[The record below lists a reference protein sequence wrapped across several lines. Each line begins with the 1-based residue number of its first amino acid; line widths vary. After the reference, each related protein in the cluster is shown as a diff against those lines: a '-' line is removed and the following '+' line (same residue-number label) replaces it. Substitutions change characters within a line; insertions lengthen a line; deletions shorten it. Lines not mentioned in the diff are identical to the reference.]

1 MRRIIKKLLA
11 YKNLGRIVFDK
22 NFYVSEKDR
31 KASQILNQERFPLPN
46 QSLLDLF
53 PELYGNEEIL
63 REILNRKRGEFCLKH
78 IHRNDRDGD
87 VRYLNLLILPGENKE
102 TGILILEDSTEDA
115 RILQEINQQKYE
127 LLLHKSIS
135 TIGKQLL
142 SEGILGQSK
151 EIQQVRE
158 SIKKISKV
166 PSATVLLLG
175 ESGTGKNLAARVIHY
190 SSMPPDAPIVD
201 INCAAIPENLIESEL
216 FGYEK
221 GAFTHATTTKMG
233 LFEGAEGGT
242 IFLDEIAELPLN
254 LQVKLLDV
262 LETKK
267 FRRLGSNKSLE
278 VKARI
283 IAATNR
289 DIQQEVLEGRF
300 RSDLF
305 YRLNV
310 VSITL
315 PPLRK
320 MGEDILIIANHF
332 LNIYNIEFKK
342 NIKGFTREAEK
353 TLLSYHWPGN
363 VRELSNCLERALI
376 FANNE
381 LLSQEDLLMHQAQN
395 LKIEHA
401 WQIPPDGISLEAVE
415 RHLILSA
422 LERTKGNKSRAA
434 RLLGLTRDTFR
445 YRLEKHGLI

>member
-1 MRRIIKKLLA
+1 MKRFVKKLLA
-11 YKNLGRIVFDK
+11 YKNLGQIIFDK
-22 NFYVSEKDR
+22 NFHVNEIDR
-31 KASQILNQERFPLPN
+31 IALQILNQESGPVPTQN
-46 QSLLDLF
+46 LLDLF
-53 PELYGNEEIL
+53 PELYGNEENL
-63 REILNRKRGEFCLKH
+63 LEVLNRKSGEFRLDH
-78 IHRNDRDGD
+78 IHRDDKDGEA
-87 VRYLNLLILPGENKE
+87 RYLNLLALSGEDKE
-102 TGILILEDSTEDA
+102 KGILILEDSTQNA

-127 LLLHKSIS
+127 LFLYKSGS
-135 TIGKQLL
+135 TTRKQLL
-142 SEGILGQSK
+142 SEGILGHSK

-166 PSATVLLLG
+166 PNATVLLLG

-262 LETKK
+262 LETKR

-289 DIQQEVLEGRF
+289 DIQQEVLDGKF
-300 RSDLF
+300 RSDLY

-320 MGEDILIIANHF
+320 MGEDILLIANHF

-342 NIKGFTREAEK
+342 NVKGFTREAEK
-353 TLLSYHWPGN
+353 ALLNYHWPGN

-381 LLSQEDLLMHQAQN
+381 LLNQEDLLLHQAQN
-395 LKIEHA
+395 IKIENA
-401 WQIPPDGISLEAVE
+401 WQIPLDGISLEAVE
-415 RHLILSA
+415 RHFILSA
-422 LERTKGNKSRAA
+422 LERTKGNKSKAA

-445 YRLEKHGLI
+445 YRLAKHGLI